1 MEKHSFLAAVMVTVT
16 LGLSSTSCAQ
26 SDEGGTTAQD
36 VEEETTQLI
45 NTLRQYSAEQ
55 RDEAIDEASEALE
68 KLDGQINE
76 LEGRIDR
83 NWDTMSQQA
92 RQQARD
98 NLESLRERRSE
109 LADWYDDFRNS
120 SAGAWDEMKAGF
132 TGAYKV
138 MSDSWVNAKREFE
151 ADNE

>member
-1 MEKHSFLAAVMVTVT
+1 MEKHSFFTVLTVT
-16 LGLSSTSCAQ
+16 AILGLSSASCAQ
-26 SDEGGTTAQD
+26 SDEDGTTAQD

-45 NTLRQYSAEQ
+45 NTLRQYTAEQ
-55 RDEAIDEASEALE
+55 RDQAIDEAGQALE

-76 LEGRIDR
+76 LENRIER

-98 NLESLRERRSE
+98 NLDSLRERRSE
-109 LADWYDDFRNS
+109 LADWYDNFRNS

>member
-1 MEKHSFLAAVMVTVT
+1 MEKHSFLAAVVVTVT
-16 LGLSSTSCAQ
+16 LGLSSASCAQ
-26 SDEGGTTAQD
+26 SDDDGTTAQD
-36 VEEETTQLI
+36 VEAETTQLI
-45 NTLRQYSAEQ
+45 NTLRQYTAEQ
-55 RDEAIDEASEALE
+55 RDEAIDEASQALE

-76 LEGRIDR
+76 LEERIDR

-98 NLESLRERRSE
+98 NLDNLRERRSE
-109 LADWYDDFRNS
+109 LADWYDEFRNS
-120 SAGAWDEMKAGF
+120 SASAWEEMKAGF

-151 ADNE
+151 AENE

>member
-1 MEKHSFLAAVMVTVT
+1 MEKHSFLAVLVIMAV
-16 LGLSSTSCAQ
+16 LALSLASCTQ
-26 SDEGGTTAQD
+26 SDEDGTTAQD

-45 NTLRQYSAEQ
+45 STIRQYTAEQ
-55 RDEAIDEASEALE
+55 RDEAIDEASQALE

-76 LEGRIDR
+76 LESRIDR
-83 NWDTMSQQA
+83 NWDTMSEQT

-98 NLESLRERRSE
+98 NLERLRERRSE
-109 LADWYDDFRNS
+109 LADWYDNFRNS

-132 TGAYKV
+132 TGAYRV